1 MTQCY
6 LSCNLDRK
14 LRIITVE
21 EKEFEPLNP
30 GLRKV
35 SIGVH
40 CRSHSVSEG
49 ISELR
54 FHDSLSVHATVQS
67 RSKYL

>member
-14 LRIITVE
+14 LQIITVE

-30 GLRKV
+30 RLRKV
-35 SIGVH
+35 SIEVY
-40 CRSHSVSEG
+40 CRSHSINEG
-49 ISELR
+49 ICDPR
-54 FHDSLSVHATVQS
+54 FHDSRSVHATVQS
-67 RSKYL
+67 RLKCL